1 MTIVHHTLELQTNIT
16 QSLMY
21 FLNYQEYYRS
31 GSSMYNSGTL
41 KDFFTNLTIEN
52 GYPDSL
58 EKLPLPCLAI
68 EEGDNYSMENEMYG
82 DSIKDL
88 RFSYTLWGFYGNQ
101 KSDSL
106 NRKKKNELSNDI
118 KQLLEESQYMYYH
131 EYPNFNSGSD
141 LGISNVSVNNVPTTG
156 TLPAD
161 RHRFM
166 VTFDLSYIKN

>member
-1 MTIVHHTLELQTNIT
+1 MTIVHYALQLQTNIT

-21 FLNYQEYYRS
+21 FLNHQEYYRS
-31 GSSMYNSGTL
+31 GSSMYTSGTL
-41 KDFFTNLTIEN
+41 KSFFTNLTIEN
-52 GYPDSL
+52 GYPDAL

-68 EEGDNYSMENEMYG
+68 EEGDNYPMENEVYG
-82 DSIKDL
+82 DSIKEL
-88 RFSYTLWGFYGNQ
+88 KFSYTLWGFYGNQ
-101 KSDSL
+101 ESDSL
-106 NRKKKNELSNDI
+106 NRKKKNELSNDV

-141 LGISNVSVNNVPTTG
+141 LGISNVSVNNVPITG